1 MLTSGAETWIC
12 LSEKNQLTFGV
23 GSPETFRNYLKIN
36 SCVYSYFQCDLIS
49 FAPFC
54 NSPPT

>member
-1 MLTSGAETWIC
+1 MLASGAETWIC

-23 GSPETFRNYLKIN
+23 GSPETFKNYFILIH
-36 SCVYSYFQCDLIS
+36 VLYSYFQCDLIS
-49 FAPFC
+49 AAPFC